1 MEQLTALAESTVGPV
16 DLHFANAGIAG
27 ALGRADIAG
36 IDAGAV
42 DRRLAALG
50 VDLTGRLPAP

>member
-1 MEQLTALAESTVGPV
+1 MTALAEGTVGPV
-16 DLHFANAGIAG
+16 DLHFAHAGVAG

-42 DRRLAALG
+42 DRRLPALG
-50 VDLTGRLPAP
+50 ADLTGRLPAP